1 MTIAVCPG
9 SFDPVT
15 NGHLDIIE
23 RAARIFDRVLVTV
36 FRNSSKNP
44 LFSVEERV
52 EMIREA
58 TSHLQNVE
66 VDSADGLLMN
76 YVREKG
82 AKCIVKG
89 LRAIQDFE
97 YEFQMGLINKK
108 LDPEVETMFMM
119 TSGRY
124 SYLSSSIV
132 KELASYGARV
142 EGLVP
147 KSVEERLVEKYKK
160 K

>member
-1 MTIAVCPG
+1 MTTAVCPG

-23 RAARIFDRVLVTV
+23 RAARIFDRVLITV

-44 LFSVEERV
+44 LFTVEERV

-58 TSHLQNVE
+58 TSHLHNVE
-66 VDSADGLLMN
+66 VESADGLLMN

-82 AKCIVKG
+82 AKVIIKG

-97 YEFQMGLINKK
+97 YEFQMGMINKK
-108 LDPEVETMFMM
+108 LDPEVETMFMI
-119 TSGRY
+119 TGGRY

-132 KELASYGARV
+132 KELASYGTRI

-147 KSVEERLVEKYKK
+147 KPVEERLIEKFRKK
-160 K
+160 